1 MTNVRSAS
9 NKISALKKKY
19 NLPLGTTNKVGA
31 SDAGPSV
38 PKTTKNDKVKKT
50 PTKKKAVASK
60 AKLSADKVKKESDDE
75 GEQEKD
81 GEEVAEMDGEEADEK
96 DGEEEEA

>member
-31 SDAGPSV
+31 SDASPSI

-60 AKLSADKVKKESDDE
+60 AKLLGDKVKKESDEE
-75 GEQEKD
+75 GEQE
-81 GEEVAEMDGEEADEK
+81 MNGEEADEK